1 MKITLTYPPYFCN
14 FLLIFLCKRLY
25 FYIKLLYNN
34 SINIFIFMIIPI
46 LMVIYEFMIVPIL
59 MVILIFVINNGQLI
73 III

>member
-1 MKITLTYPPYFCN
+1 MKYTICT
-14 FLLIFLCKRLY
+14 
-25 FYIKLLYNN
+25 
-34 SINIFIFMIIPI
+34 INIFTYIFIHVISISIFMIIPI